1 MAYRVV
7 IVEDDTVALDRMVA
21 SVSGDPEMEVIGTAQ
36 TVRAG
41 QQLISRLTFDAL
53 FVDLNLYGESGL
65 LLIAQAKK
73 VSTAKIIVVSTLGD
87 ERSVV
92 DAIEAGADGYILK
105 DGLFDGLP
113 QSLRDVL
120 QGGAPISPAVARHL
134 LTRFHPSHQA
144 TVEKDPLSRRER
156 QVLEALAQ
164 GYRYKEISERLNL
177 SYHTISDY
185 AKALYKKL
193 RVNSRSQA
201 VIKAAQEGLIQMPT
215 SRR

>member
-1 MAYRVV
+1 M
-7 IVEDDTVALDRMVA
+7 EDDAVALDRMVA
-21 SVSGDPEMEVIGTAQ
+21 SVSDDPEIEVIGTAQ

-41 QQLISRLTFDAL
+41 QQLISRLMFDAL
-53 FVDLNLYGESGL
+53 FVDLNLHGESGL

-73 VSTAKIIVVSTLGD
+73 AATAKIIVVSTLGD

-134 LTRFHPSHQA
+134 LTRFHPSQQA
-144 TVEKDPLSRRER
+144 AVEKDPLSRRER

-215 SRR
+215 TRR